1 MSREQQYTA
10 IVLKKQAL
18 AEADEIITFFSK
30 EAGKL
35 RAVGKSTKSSKSKLI
50 YGLQPMFLCELALAG
65 HGRLPKVI
73 RASAKKTFG
82 LVQEDAAKIKVW
94 YIACELVLTAT
105 PDEQP
110 NEAVFEALLGL
121 LEALDQELNSND
133 IIRTLLVFKIL
144 FIEALGFKIIV
155 PSSGSNFIFNPALG
169 GFVVSEK
176 PFIKPE
182 TIFAFNELEQK
193 GYLAI
198 KNDLFIAE
206 LPQLLLNFLQFH
218 LERDLKSE
226 RTI

>member
-18 AEADEIITFFSK
+18 AEADEIITFFTK

-50 YGLQPMFLCELALAG
+50 YGLQPMFLCDLTLAG
-65 HGRLPKVI
+65 NGRLPKVI
-73 RASAKKTFG
+73 RATAKETFG
-82 LVQEDAAKIKVW
+82 FVQEDSSKIKVW

-110 NEAVFEALLGL
+110 SETVFDALLGL
-121 LEALDQELNSND
+121 LEVLNQELKPND
-133 IIRTLLVFKIL
+133 IVRALLAFKIL
-144 FIEALGFKIIV
+144 FIEALGFKILV
-155 PSSGSNFIFNPALG
+155 PNSGSNFVFNPALG
-169 GFVVSEK
+169 GFVISEK
-176 PFIKPE
+176 ALIKPE
-182 TIFAFNELEQK
+182 TILAFNQLEQR

-198 KNDLFIAE
+198 KDDLYIEE

-226 RTI
+226 RII